1 MAGALKGMIEQGRVS
16 LADPARMA
24 AATPAAFL
32 GLGDRIGA
40 IAPGMRADLVLL
52 DETYQVQETWIGG
65 RASSRA
71 AAEPQR
77 AII

>member
-1 MAGALKGMIEQGRVS
+1 MAS
-16 LADPARMA
+16 
-24 AATPAAFL
+24 ATPAAFL

-52 DETYQVQETWIGG
+52 DDSFTVHETWIGG
-65 RASSRA
+65 RASSRTP
-71 AAEPQR
+71 EPQR